1 MGRGKAGLGLRTLT
15 GLRAGLESPQLLTAR
30 LSPALSQGLA
40 LGTSSAGLQTLC
52 KEQRPSTWEQRT
64 KILGISRST
73 MPQTVEAKLTSQ
85 TTVQGGPAASKAAAS
100 SKSTNAQ

>member
-1 MGRGKAGLGLRTLT
+1 
-15 GLRAGLESPQLLTAR
+15 
-30 LSPALSQGLA
+30 
-40 LGTSSAGLQTLC
+40 
-52 KEQRPSTWEQRT
+52 
-64 KILGISRST
+64 

>member
-15 GLRAGLESPQLLTAR
+15 GLRAGLESLTAR